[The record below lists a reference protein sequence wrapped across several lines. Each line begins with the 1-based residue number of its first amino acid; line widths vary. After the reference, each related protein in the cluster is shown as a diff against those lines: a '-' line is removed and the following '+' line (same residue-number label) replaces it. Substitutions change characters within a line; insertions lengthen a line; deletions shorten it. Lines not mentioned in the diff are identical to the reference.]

1 MKGEFSMSQIVVWP
15 GTIVGEDRS
24 GEFEDWVAENGFN
37 VTYLEEF
44 KTLPDTDDDG
54 CVIENTGGRNDLLFQ
69 VEDDDLGKFAIWR
82 LGYGM
87 SWWEDYLDNGNYTIV
102 PKSILERYPYGWDD
116 TPDKYSGVFVG

>member
-1 MKGEFSMSQIVVWP
+1 MSQIVVWP
-15 GTIVGEDRS
+15 GTIVGEDMS

-44 KTLPDTDDDG
+44 QTLPDMDG
-54 CVIENTGGRNDLLFQ
+54 GGNTIEGTGGRNDLLFQ

-82 LGYGM
+82 LNYGM
-87 SWWEDYLDNGNYTIV
+87 SWWEDYLDNGNHRIV

-116 TPDKYSGVFVG
+116 TPDKYSGAFVG